1 MHGDILP
8 AIPIVTPNYAVT
20 AAKWQHLPAITMLF
34 PHLPAITMLWRHLP
48 AITAYGII
56 WVLDS
61 TDRLRITIAKC
72 EIETITCHE
81 NLKSAVYLY

>member
-20 AAKWQHLPAITMLF
+20 AAKWQHLPAITMLWRHLPAITMLWRHLPAITMLF

-48 AITAYGII
+48 AITAYFVSTK
-56 WVLDS
+56 WVVLG
-61 TDRLRITIAKC
+61 
-72 EIETITCHE
+72 
-81 NLKSAVYLY
+81 VQ

>member
-48 AITAYGII
+48 AITMLFPHLPAITMLFPHLPAITAYFVFTKWI
-56 WVLDS
+56 VLS
-61 TDRLRITIAKC
+61 
-72 EIETITCHE
+72 
-81 NLKSAVYLY
+81 VQ

>member
-20 AAKWQHLPAITMLF
+20 AAKWRHLPAITMLF

-48 AITAYGII
+48 AITAYF
-56 WVLDS
+56 VS
-61 TDRLRITIAKC
+61 TKWPL
-72 EIETITCHE
+72 
-81 NLKSAVYLY
+81 LVVY

>member
-20 AAKWQHLPAITMLF
+20 AAKWQHLPAITILF

-48 AITAYGII
+48 AITAYFVSTK
-56 WVLDS
+56 WVVLG
-61 TDRLRITIAKC
+61 
-72 EIETITCHE
+72 
-81 NLKSAVYLY
+81 VQ

>member
-48 AITAYGII
+48 AITMLFPHLPAITMLFPHLPAITAYFVSTK
-56 WVLDS
+56 WVVLG
-61 TDRLRITIAKC
+61 
-72 EIETITCHE
+72 
-81 NLKSAVYLY
+81 VQ

>member
-48 AITAYGII
+48 AITMLWRHLPAITAYFVSTK
-56 WVLDS
+56 WVVLG
-61 TDRLRITIAKC
+61 
-72 EIETITCHE
+72 
-81 NLKSAVYLY
+81 VQ

>member
-48 AITAYGII
+48 AITMLWRHLPAIPMLWRHLPAITAYF
-56 WVLDS
+56 VL
-61 TDRLRITIAKC
+61 TK
-72 EIETITCHE
+72 
-81 NLKSAVYLY
+81 

>member
-20 AAKWQHLPAITMLF
+20 AATWRHLHAITMLF

-48 AITAYGII
+48 AITAYFVSTK
-56 WVLDS
+56 WVVLG
-61 TDRLRITIAKC
+61 
-72 EIETITCHE
+72 
-81 NLKSAVYLY
+81 VQ

>member
-20 AAKWQHLPAITMLF
+20 AAKWRYLPAITMLF

-48 AITAYGII
+48 AITAYFVSTK
-56 WVLDS
+56 WVVLG
-61 TDRLRITIAKC
+61 
-72 EIETITCHE
+72 
-81 NLKSAVYLY
+81 VQ

>member
-48 AITAYGII
+48 AITAYFVSTK
-56 WVLDS
+56 WVVLS
-61 TDRLRITIAKC
+61 
-72 EIETITCHE
+72 
-81 NLKSAVYLY
+81 VQ

>member
-34 PHLPAITMLWRHLP
+34 PHLPAIT
-48 AITAYGII
+48 AYFVSK
-56 WVLDS
+56 VLF
-61 TDRLRITIAKC
+61 
-72 EIETITCHE
+72 
-81 NLKSAVYLY
+81 YLFLGTFRSYIS

>member
-48 AITAYGII
+48 AITAYFVSTK
-56 WVLDS
+56 WVVLG
-61 TDRLRITIAKC
+61 
-72 EIETITCHE
+72 
-81 NLKSAVYLY
+81 VQ

>member
-34 PHLPAITMLWRHLP
+34 QKLTANTMQQ
-48 AITAYGII
+48 
-56 WVLDS
+56 
-61 TDRLRITIAKC
+61 
-72 EIETITCHE
+72 
-81 NLKSAVYLY
+81 LKTEFYKKYKVAV

>member
-34 PHLPAITMLWRHLP
+34 PHLPAIPMLWRHLP
-48 AITAYGII
+48 AITAYFVSTK
-56 WVLDS
+56 WFVL
-61 TDRLRITIAKC
+61 
-72 EIETITCHE
+72 
-81 NLKSAVYLY
+81 NV